1 MSEHRIFGPPGCGKT
16 TTLSG
21 LIATAC
27 RDYGS
32 ERVLVSSFTKAAA
45 KELVMRDL
53 PLNDDQVG
61 TLHALCYRALDRPKL
76 ATGSILKDWNE
87 QHPLWSFDTG
97 AESLDDPYGTE
108 GAKDGDKLL
117 QEYNRFRGLQV
128 AFDEMPY
135 TIQAF
140 AQAWQDF
147 KSNTFTMDFT
157 DLIAT
162 CLQERVSIPHDAAV
176 LFLDEVQDFSRL
188 ELSLTRHWGQSCEK
202 LYLVGDEDQCL
213 YGFKGASP
221 DAFLHPAVPA
231 ENIRVLSQSYRVPR
245 AVHAAACQWIEG
257 VSERMPKTYHPR
269 AFEGAVSM
277 LPTLSYEA
285 MEGLGLY
292 LDDWLK
298 AGKTVAVLASCAYM
312 IDPVKK
318 LLRQWGVPFHNP
330 YRRHRGDWNPLAQ
343 RDGTVNAAQR
353 VTAFLKLSQGQWWTY
368 EDLWA
373 WAAMVEGKD
382 IFARGAKTD
391 MRRKAESDPTVT
403 VPTDDLDRWFL
414 SEASAIAAEQGDLG
428 WLQANLLQSHA
439 RPIQY
444 ACTVIE
450 RQGAA
455 ALAAQP
461 KVIIGTIHSVKG
473 GEADI
478 VVLCPD
484 LSPLGMEEWSRPGES
499 HDAIRRL
506 FYVGMTRA
514 KEELHWTSPSSPRCI
529 TGYA

>member
-1 MSEHRIFGPPGCGKT
+1 MSEHRIFGPPGTGKT

-61 TLHALCYRALDRPKL
+61 TLHAMCYRALDRPKL
-76 ATGSILKDWNE
+76 ATGSILKDWNA

-97 AESLDDPYGTE
+97 ADSLDDPYGTE

-117 QEYNRFRGLQV
+117 QEFNRFRGLQV
-128 AFDEMPY
+128 SFEEMPY

-147 KSNTFTMDFT
+147 KSNTFTLDFT

-162 CLQERVSIPHDAAV
+162 CLTEHVAIPHDAAV

-188 ELSLTRHWGQSCEK
+188 ELALARHWGKDCEE

-221 DAFLHPAVPA
+221 DAFLHPPLPP
-231 ENIRVLSQSYRVPR
+231 ERSRVLSQSYRVPR
-245 AVHAAACQWIEG
+245 AVHAAACRWIEG
-257 VSERMPKTYHPR
+257 VSERMPKAYKPR
-269 AFEGAVSM
+269 EFEGAVSM

-285 MEGLGLY
+285 MDGLGLY

-318 LLRQWGVPFHNP
+318 LLREWGQPFHNP
-330 YRRHRGDWNPLAQ
+330 YRRSRGDWNPLAQ
-343 RDGTVNAAQR
+343 RAGTVNAAQR
-353 VTAFLKLSQGQWWTY
+353 VLSFLKLSQGEWWTY
-368 EDLWA
+368 QDLWN
-373 WAAMVEGKD
+373 WASMVEVKGV
-382 IFARGAKTD
+382 FAHGAKTE
-391 MRRKAESDPTVT
+391 MRRKAEGETASVLPE
-403 VPTDDLDRWFL
+403 DLDRWFV
-414 SEASAIAAEQGDLG
+414 EDVAAHAAQNGDIA
-428 WLQANLLQSHA
+428 WLQKNLLQSHT

-444 ACTVIE
+444 ACSVIE
-450 RQGAA
+450 KQGCSAVQK
-455 ALAAQP
+455 QP
-461 KVIIGTIHSVKG
+461 SIIIGTVHSVKG

-499 HDAIRRL
+499 QDAIRRL

-514 KEELHWTSPSSPRCI
+514 KEELYWTSPSSPRCI
-529 TGYA
+529 SGYL